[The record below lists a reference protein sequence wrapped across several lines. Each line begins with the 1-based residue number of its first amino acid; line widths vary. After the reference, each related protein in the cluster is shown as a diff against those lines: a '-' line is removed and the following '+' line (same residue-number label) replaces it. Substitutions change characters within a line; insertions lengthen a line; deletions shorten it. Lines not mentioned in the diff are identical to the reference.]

1 MRGLV
6 SGDPAANRPL
16 GGDGR
21 LLAELVKEPVALSRL
36 VEIEA
41 RRLGISKHHPA
52 FHKLYMQ
59 IYRFVK
65 ELNEQGLLRIEKI
78 GNLLFVAAPLDL
90 IQGGR
95 KIGTTKE
102 EGGGGENPAERYVR
116 ISGERREAV
125 LLMWETDWD
134 ESYEWEKV
142 KGDIELI
149 DAEIRDLFRS
159 WLDRVSKSYIVLRA
173 RYDGIAPEWRVLKS
187 QTRFTSKKR
196 KKKLY
201 ARYYAAWEKAS
212 ERYDEGVFLTLTTDW
227 RRFSSWWDAV
237 KAVSG
242 AWHNFRRW
250 YLRMAERGLERVV
263 GGRRRYVCGCG
274 YESYDRREF
283 REHTKG
289 CEKRSGTRIEWV
301 GGRRRYECVVC
312 GFKTYDRREIREHMR
327 LGCGERAKRCLDFIK
342 VAEFTD
348 SGLLHLHVVV
358 FGAEWLAEKEEITE
372 EWERLGVGKITHLY
386 GIQKDK
392 ATGKWVWKRRKP
404 RGARKD
410 VMRYLKKYL
419 SKVFDE
425 RREFKQD
432 LSKSKQHL
440 YWATL
445 TRFFTVSRSL
455 IGEGKPPR
463 ELPSFYEYFGVF
475 RWDELPIELLEGAAV
490 DYG

>member
-1 MRGLV
+1 VRGLV
-6 SGDPAANRPL
+6 SGGIAANRPL

-41 RRLGISKHHPA
+41 RRLGISKRQAAYHT
-52 FHKLYMQ
+52 LYMQ
-59 IYRFVK
+59 IYRQVK
-65 ELNEQGLLRIEKI
+65 ELEAQGLLKIEKI
-78 GNLLFVAAPLDL
+78 GGLLFVAAPLDL
-90 IQGGR
+90 IQGER
-95 KIGTTKE
+95 KIRTTKE
-102 EGGGGENPAERYVR
+102 EGGEGENPAERYVR
-116 ISGERREAV
+116 ISEERREAV
-125 LLMWETDWD
+125 LRMWETEWTEED
-134 ESYEWEKV
+134 EWEEV
-142 KGDIELI
+142 RELVRES
-149 DAEIRDLFRS
+149 DEEIRGLFEA
-159 WLDRVSKSYIVLRA
+159 WLERVSKSYIVLRA

-196 KKKLY
+196 KKRLY

-212 ERYDEGVFLTLTTDW
+212 ERHDEGVFLTLTTDW
-227 RRFSSWWDAV
+227 RRFSNLWDAI
-237 KAVSG
+237 KAVSV
-242 AWHNFRRW
+242 AWDRFRRW
-250 YLRMAERGLERVV
+250 MERRNEGKRLE
-263 GGRRRYVCGCG
+263 
-274 YESYDRREF
+274 
-283 REHTKG
+283 
-289 CEKRSGTRIEWV
+289 
-301 GGRRRYECVVC
+301 
-312 GFKTYDRREIREHMR
+312 
-327 LGCGERAKRCLDFIK
+327 FIK
-342 VAEFTD
+342 VPEFTEV
-348 SGLLHLHVVV
+348 GFLHLHVVV
-358 FGAEWLAEKEEITE
+358 FGVSWLAEKYDITE
-372 EWERLGVGKITHLY
+372 EWERLGIGKITYIY

-392 ATGKWVWKRRKP
+392 ATGKWVWKKRKP

-410 VMRYLKKYL
+410 VMSYLKKYL

-425 RREFKQD
+425 RREFKQN